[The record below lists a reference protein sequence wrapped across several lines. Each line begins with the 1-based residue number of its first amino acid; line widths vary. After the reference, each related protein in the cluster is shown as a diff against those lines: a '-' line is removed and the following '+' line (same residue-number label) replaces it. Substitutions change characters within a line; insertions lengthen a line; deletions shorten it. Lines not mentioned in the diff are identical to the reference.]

1 MGNSGRILPAV
12 KDTFVRKLKITKNEK
27 EAGLWLRELGD
38 KKIKKF
44 FRKYKLPLKTQVFY
58 INEVKNVK
66 GFIENNLA
74 KNNDIIVNYWLKPF
88 YKERDNGHFSLVSAI
103 NGSRITLCDPS
114 INRKPFWE
122 AEIDKLIKSMGEQFD
137 KHLRGF
143 AVFTT

>member
-38 KKIKKF
+38 KKIKNF

-66 GFIENNLA
+66 GFIEKNLA
-74 KNNDIIVNYWLKPF
+74 KNNDIMVNYWLKPF
-88 YKERDNGHFSLVSAI
+88 YKDKDNGHFSLISAI
-103 NGSRITLCDPS
+103 NGSKITLCDPA
-114 INRKPFWE
+114 ITHKAFWE
-122 AEIDKLIKSMGEQFD
+122 ADIDKLATSMGKKFD
-137 KHLRGF
+137 GNFRGF
-143 AVFTT
+143 VVFTI